1 MRPVSDPSVWGC
13 SHRLSE
19 VKRLQSES
27 VATVR
32 EGKQTCLLKLPKVR
46 IWLHSDMKQ
55 DSNSAN
61 RWIKACLVWAGCRW
75 ITWSPGLLSSPYIVV
90 KPPHI
95 RGIFCCFFLS
105 RWAVIWHRIES
116 IQPGVTMWSRAQLSG
131 MFGFFSSEGVIRS
144 PTLSFYRGVITAE
157 WRSVCSQGE
166 WSDVMKYRWHIPTH
180 HIHTFQSCLN

>member
-1 MRPVSDPSVWGC
+1 MSPGSDPSVWGC

-105 RWAVIWHRIES
+105 RWAVIWHRIEN
-116 IQPGVTMWSRAQLSG
+116 IQPGSRCGAG
-131 MFGFFSSEGVIRS
+131 RS
-144 PTLSFYRGVITAE
+144 FRGCLGSFHLRGHQIA
-157 WRSVCSQGE
+157 
-166 WSDVMKYRWHIPTH
+166 DP
-180 HIHTFQSCLN
+180 